1 MKRGDVVLVQ
11 WVDNDLRPGKRRPA
25 VVVQADFLNTLI
37 SNTVLVQITKT
48 IRNATT
54 EVLIDPAVE
63 TGSGLQFVS
72 VASCNNLLTV
82 NQTKIDRRL
91 GFLSDAMMRQIDECL
106 KVALGLP

>member
-1 MKRGDVVLVQ
+1 MRRGEVVV
-11 WVDNDLRPGKRRPA
+11 VDWPFSDRRGSKLRPA
-25 VVVQADFLNTLI
+25 VVVQADFLNALI
-37 SNTVLVQITKT
+37 ANTVLVQITKT

-82 NQTKIDRRL
+82 RRARIDRVM
-91 GFLSDAMMRQIDECL
+91 GSLSDPMMRQIDDCL
-106 KVALGLP
+106 KAALGLP